1 MKFEEINAYGAR
13 AAHCSI
19 QAGMARDTLLKK
31 YWDDLADDW
40 IALDSTARAAESAPE
55 ISSPEGAKPGA
66 TQPID
71 RVFARK
77 RRVVIIDDDPAMAE
91 ILTALVGGLG
101 HDVIVKQDSS
111 ASHTYEVRDDD
122 IVFVDM
128 VMPKVSGLQVLE
140 QLGRQNVKSAIV
152 VMSSNDQRL
161 NEAEQLVK
169 ELDLDLLGVLHKP
182 FQLPDV
188 RAVLEAA

>member
-1 MKFEEINAYGAR
+1 
-13 AAHCSI
+13 
-19 QAGMARDTLLKK
+19 MARDTLLKK

-40 IALDSTARAAESAPE
+40 IALDSTVRAVGSAPE
-55 ISSPEGAKPGA
+55 ISAPDSANTGAIN
-66 TQPID
+66 PIN

-77 RRVVIIDDDPAMAE
+77 RRVVIIDDDAQLAG
-91 ILTALVGGLG
+91 ILTALVGSLG

-152 VMSSNDQRL
+152 VMSSNDLRL

>member
-1 MKFEEINAYGAR
+1 MNFEEINAYGAR

-40 IALDSTARAAESAPE
+40 IALDSTVLAVGSAPE
-55 ISSPEGAKPGA
+55 ILPPDGAKTGA
-66 TQPID
+66 INPIN

-77 RRVVIIDDDPAMAE
+77 RRVVIIDDDPQLAG
-91 ILTALVGGLG
+91 ILTALVGSLG

-152 VMSSNDQRL
+152 VMSSNDKSL
-161 NEAEQLVK
+161 HEAEQLARK
-169 ELDLDLLGVLHKP
+169 LDLELLGVLHKP

>member
-40 IALDSTARAAESAPE
+40 ITLDSTVRAVDTAPE
-55 ISSPEGAKPGA
+55 ISAPDGAKPDA
-66 TQPID
+66 IEPIN

-77 RRVVIIDDDPAMAE
+77 RRVVIIDDDPALAE
-91 ILTALVGGLG
+91 ILTALVGSLG
-101 HDVIVKQDSS
+101 HDVIVKEDSS

-128 VMPKVSGLQVLE
+128 VMPKVSGIQVLE

-152 VMSSNDQRL
+152 VMSSNDRRL
-161 NEAEQLVK
+161 NEAEQLMK
-169 ELDLDLLGVLHKP
+169 KLDLELLGVLHKP

>member
-40 IALDSTARAAESAPE
+40 IALDSTVMAVDSAPE
-55 ISSPEGAKPGA
+55 ISSFDGARKPAPEPMNRK
-66 TQPID
+66 
-71 RVFARK
+71 FARK
-77 RRVVIIDDDPAMAE
+77 RRVVIIDDDVQLAG
-91 ILTALVGGLG
+91 ILTALVGSLG

-128 VMPKVSGLQVLE
+128 VMPKVSGIQVLE